1 MSRVTGLIIVLA
13 VGLGCLLVFILRII
27 LSPRRVEALGT
38 LIKQGKTGIAI
49 SSAKRL
55 IARNSKN
62 AEAHYY
68 LGLAY
73 HAEKKEEDAYREFK
87 ILNQLSI
94 QGKMIPEQ
102 DYRRTLAQLYAAHG
116 EIEEAL
122 KEYLLLIKLA
132 PKQGEFY
139 YQAGK
144 LFAERG
150 KGNTAREYLQKAAEL
165 SPKDGNIY
173 CELGLLCY
181 KEKKAPEAKA
191 TLERALRFQK
201 EENQGRTWF
210 YLGKLQKDVKDYDG
224 ARGAFEK
231 ATRDPE
237 FRVRALVERGGCFMA
252 QNDID
257 HALQDLEKAAAAIK
271 DESSNDSLF
280 ARYFLGLCYEKRRE
294 IDKALVQWEQ
304 VYAQKKGFKD
314 VGEKLSQYREFKSG
328 GKAGEPAKQREDDMK
343 RYITASNA
351 DFVELCKDIVKEAM
365 DLQVESAKGISDG
378 SEVLATEG
386 DNAKFAR
393 KMPRLIRFYRGNDPA
408 DEGEI
413 RSILDDA
420 REQNIPK
427 AVVIASAGFSPAAV
441 AFADSRSVELMG
453 NDKLRIMLRKAAR

>member
-1 MSRVTGLIIVLA
+1 MSRVLGLIVVLA
-13 VGLGCLLVFILRII
+13 AGVGFLLVFILRLV

-38 LIKQGKTGIAI
+38 LIKQGKTGLVI

-55 IARNSKN
+55 LARDSKN
-62 AEAHYY
+62 AEARYY

-87 ILNQLSI
+87 ILNSLSI

-102 DYRRTLAQLYAAHG
+102 EYRQTLAQLYAAHG
-116 EIEEAL
+116 ETEEAL

-132 PKQGEFY
+132 PRQGEFY

-144 LFAERG
+144 LFAARG
-150 KGNTAREYLQKAAEL
+150 KGDTAREYLQKAAEL

-173 CELGLLCY
+173 YELGLLCY
-181 KEKKAPEAKA
+181 KEKRAPEAKA
-191 TLERALRFQK
+191 ALERALRFQK
-201 EENQGRTWF
+201 EDGQGRTWF

-224 ARGAFEK
+224 ARGAFER
-231 ATRDPE
+231 AARDPE

-257 HALQDLEKAAAAIK
+257 HAQQDLEKAAAAIK
-271 DESSNDSLF
+271 DESSSDSLF
-280 ARYFLGLCYEKRRE
+280 ARYFLGVCYEKRRE

-314 VGEKLSQYREFKSG
+314 VGEKLSQYREFKS
-328 GKAGEPAKQREDDMK
+328 KAGEAPKGDGMK
-343 RYITASNA
+343 NYVTAGGA
-351 DFVELCKDIVKEAM
+351 DFVELCKAIVKEAM
-365 DLQVESAKGISDG
+365 NLQVQSARGISDG
-378 SEVLATEG
+378 SEVLAVEG
-386 DNAKFAR
+386 DDAKFGR

-413 RSILDDA
+413 RAILDDA
-420 REQNIPK
+420 KEQNIPK
-427 AVVIASAGFSPAAV
+427 AVVIASAGFSPAALE
-441 AFADSRSVELMG
+441 FANSRPVELVG
-453 NDKLRIMLRKAAR
+453 SDKLRNMLRKAAR